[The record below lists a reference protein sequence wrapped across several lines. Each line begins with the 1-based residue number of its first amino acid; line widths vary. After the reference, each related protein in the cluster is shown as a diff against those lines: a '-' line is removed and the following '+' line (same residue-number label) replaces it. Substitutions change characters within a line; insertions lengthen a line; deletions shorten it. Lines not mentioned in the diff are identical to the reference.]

1 MNERQFEKILSA
13 SAFRQT
19 QIIIDSMPTDQEL
32 EDILPSSD
40 LESRINSLI
49 QKHNKKC
56 NLQGIRRRIG
66 IFAASILVVFSISFG
81 MLFTVNASR
90 DNIIH
95 FFDRYFAYNSGE
107 PQTWDTQF
115 NAQIRDSVHNVY
127 LPTWV
132 PDKFKAT
139 MSQEANNVCFISYQ
153 NTDKTI
159 RFYQSSASEKIYNDS
174 ELNQMEQIQFSGQK
188 YYYGEKASGNQTERK
203 LVWNTGKNTYIVVS
217 NVSKPEIL
225 KFAQNLKFKE
235 G

>member
-1 MNERQFEKILSA
+1 MNDKQFEKILSA

-19 QIIIDSMPTDQEL
+19 QLIIDSMPTEEEL
-32 EDILPSSD
+32 EDILPSTNFD
-40 LESRINSLI
+40 DRIKCLI
-49 QKHNKKC
+49 QNQNKSR
-56 NLQGIRRRIG
+56 NLQGMRRRIG
-66 IFAASILVVFSISFG
+66 IFVASILVVFSITYG

-90 DNIIH
+90 DNVIH

-107 PQTWDTQF
+107 SQTWDTQF

-132 PDKFKAT
+132 PDTFKAT
-139 MSQEANNVCFISYQ
+139 MSQETNNVCFISYQ
-153 NTDKTI
+153 SPDETI
-159 RFYQSSASEKIYNDS
+159 RFYQSSASEKLYNDS
-174 ELNQMEQIQFSGQK
+174 ELKQMEQIQVSGQK
-188 YYYGEKASGNQTERK
+188 YYYGEKASGNQTARK
-203 LVWNTGKNTYIVVS
+203 LVWNTTKSTYIVVS